1 MGLDGV
7 NTWYSYYSLKNL
19 TLFMEQVNLHFLLVH
34 LQGLSRVESS
44 HQVLY
49 PYGQSP

>member
-7 NTWYSYYSLKNL
+7 YTWYTYYSLKNL

-34 LQGLSRVESS
+34 LQGLSSVESS
-44 HQVLY
+44 YQVLY

>member
-7 NTWYSYYSLKNL
+7 YTWYTYYSLKNP
-19 TLFMEQVNLHFLLVH
+19 THFMEQVNLHFLLVH
-34 LQGLSRVESS
+34 LQGLSSVESS
-44 HQVLY
+44 YQVLS